1 MNFTLDQ
8 LLALEA
14 ISRTGSFAK
23 AAKDLHRVPSAVSY
37 LIRELEGAFGVDLFD
52 RSRRRAELTSQG
64 RRLLDAS
71 RAVLEEAQNLDR
83 LAVELRGGWE
93 PDLHV
98 VVDGAVPMG
107 AVNACLRRFADPG
120 IPTCLRVDVEYQE
133 GVVDVFE
140 EAKADLAL
148 VLGFDW
154 DGDEEG
160 YVCRSFGEL
169 EFLLVASPEHP
180 LAGVTL
186 TPDNRAAHAELLVR
200 DSSPRFEKRAK
211 PSFIGSR
218 NVVYLSDFYSKRAG
232 LIDAAGYGWIPRHFI
247 EDDLN
252 SGNLEILE
260 AETNSWTYFPQLI
273 SRESAKLGRASELFM
288 ETLLGAGPNFG

>member
-14 ISRTGSFAK
+14 IARTGSFAK

-37 LIRELEGAFGVDLFD
+37 LVKELESAFGVEVFD
-52 RSRRRAELTSQG
+52 RSRRKAELTSQG
-64 RRLLDAS
+64 RKLLEAS
-71 RAVLEEAQNLDR
+71 RTVLEQAQSLDR
-83 LAVELRGGWE
+83 LAIELRGGWE

-107 AVNACLRRFADPG
+107 AVNTCLRRFADPEV
-120 IPTCLRVDVEYQE
+120 PTCLRVDVEYQE

-140 EAKADLAL
+140 DAKADLAL
-148 VLGFDW
+148 VLGFAW

-169 EFLLVASPEHP
+169 ELLLVASPEHP
-180 LAGVTL
+180 LCGEDL
-186 TPDNRAAHAELLVR
+186 TPENRAAHAELLVR

-218 NVVYLSDFYSKRAG
+218 NVVYLSDFYSKRAA
-232 LIDAAGYGWIPRHFI
+232 LMDAAGYGWIPRHFI
-247 EDDLN
+247 EDDLAE
-252 SGNLEILE
+252 GTLEILE
-260 AETNSWTYFPQLI
+260 SETNSWTYYPQLV
-273 SRESAKLGRASELFM
+273 SREGAKLGRAAELFI
-288 ETLLGAGPNFG
+288 ETLLSA